1 MQDQSPERQP
11 ILSPQSKCMA
21 IPQHIVF
28 FCKQLYA
35 EVLQKFPERAHTVLA
50 EFLFGRWL
58 MRELCIDANKN
69 GLITEFPLTGFLEL
83 NMLTVKD
90 ALTGLL
96 SSEDDY

>member
-1 MQDQSPERQP
+1 M
-11 ILSPQSKCMA
+11 
-21 IPQHIVF
+21 
-28 FCKQLYA
+28 
-35 EVLQKFPERAHTVLA
+35 LA

-58 MRELCIDANKN
+58 MRELCIVANKN

-96 SSEDDY
+96 SSENDY